1 MEFKQIVLYF
11 CYFTV
16 IALSLYYFF
25 CPSAL
30 SKGGYSLAIH
40 GVVVG
45 RTLCL
50 LFAFY
55 NIVKVFENL
64 CKK

>member
-1 MEFKQIVLYF
+1 MKIKLLYF

-16 IALSLYYFF
+16 IALSLYCFF
-25 CPSAL
+25 YPTTLAR
-30 SKGGYSLAIH
+30 GGYVLAIH
-40 GVVVG
+40 GIVVA

-50 LFAFY
+50 LFAFF